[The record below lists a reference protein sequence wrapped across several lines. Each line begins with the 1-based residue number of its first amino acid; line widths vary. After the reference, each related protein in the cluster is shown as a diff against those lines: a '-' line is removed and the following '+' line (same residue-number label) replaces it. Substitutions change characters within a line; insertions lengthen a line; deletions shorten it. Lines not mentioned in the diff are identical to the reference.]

1 MRSKGYA
8 SRGMLVVMVI
18 AILLGGLF
26 FAGIYLATDRGPGL
40 LLPESPPEEEPDL
53 TEVPD
58 DDLRYAVILE
68 KILAGPVLE
77 GGEVLLDLSRR
88 DDAVGYQASVALAR
102 RHREEGGDPLSLYLR
117 ALSLYDSSALRK
129 ELAIFLEEADRYP
142 EAAEQLLKVLPDDL
156 AIESLRRLIGPEA
169 LAKELVDLRLY
180 EDAVREVEE
189 ASPGADWEELER
201 PYLRALV
208 GMGRYDE
215 ARAGLRDYY
224 ERTPSDSDMGWW
236 LARSLE
242 VAGHVSDALDLYT
255 ALGERGAYRRGIIL
269 EEQGFLEE
277 AAAAFVFA
285 PEPEA
290 RWRGGRLWED
300 LGYPTEALSVYMEL
314 GREPGVLQDDAAF
327 RAYVLL
333 SERDD
338 QGAEEFAEYLR
349 IHPAWMERLGED
361 AHWETVADDP
371 GVASPRFLD
380 RVEAYSASGREV
392 LAQLELA
399 IGRDRASSSDRLDL
413 GEWYLEMED
422 FPAAVAQG
430 SIVLQTHPTPRAYRL
445 AYPLPFEDLVI
456 SAAADYDLDPY
467 LLLAVMREESRY
479 RSAVVSWAGAR
490 GLMQIMP
497 STGRDIAARKGVDFE
512 VADLFDPEINIRFGA
527 FYLRAMLDMFGGDL
541 DRALAAYNAGPGNVQ
556 RWSGSSLASDEL
568 GFPVAITFVETRE
581 YITRVRNSYLT
592 YLWLGGQ

>member
-1 MRSKGYA
+1 MTSRGYA
-8 SRGMLVVMVI
+8 TRGIVVVMVI

-26 FAGIYLATDRGPGL
+26 IAGIYIATDRGSGL
-40 LLPESPPEEEPDL
+40 LLPELPPEEEPGPME
-53 TEVPD
+53 EVP
-58 DDLRYAVILE
+58 DDLRYAVMLE
-68 KILAGPVLE
+68 RILAGSVLE
-77 GGEVLLDLSRR
+77 GGEELLDLSRR

-102 RHREEGGDPLSLYLR
+102 RHRDEGGDPLPLYLR
-117 ALSLYDSSALRK
+117 GLSLHESSALRR
-129 ELAIFLEEADRYP
+129 ELATFLEEAGRYP
-142 EAAEQLLKVLPDDL
+142 EAAEQLLKVLPDDRAL
-156 AIESLRRLIGPEA
+156 ESLRRLIGPEA

-189 ASPGADWEELER
+189 APPGADWEEMER
-201 PYLRALV
+201 PYLRALA

-215 ARAGLRDYY
+215 ARPGLRDYY

-255 ALGERGAYRRGIIL
+255 ELGERGAYRRGIIL
-269 EEQGFLEE
+269 EQQGFAED
-277 AAAAFVFA
+277 AAAAFVSA

-290 RWRGGRLWED
+290 RWRGARLWEE
-300 LGYPTEALSVYMEL
+300 LGHLAEALSVYMEL

-333 SERDD
+333 SDQDD

-349 IHPAWMERLGED
+349 VHPAWMERLGED

-371 GVASPRFLD
+371 EVASPRFLD
-380 RVEAYSASGREV
+380 RVEAYRASDREV

-399 IGRDRASSSDRLDL
+399 IGRSRASSSERLAL

-430 SIVLQTHPTPRAYRL
+430 SMVLQTHPSPRAYRL

-456 SAAADYDLDPY
+456 RAAADYDLDPY
-467 LLLAVMREESRY
+467 FLLAVMREESRY
-479 RSAVVSWAGAR
+479 RPAVVSWAGAR

-497 STGRDIAARKGVDFE
+497 STGRDIAARKGADFE
-512 VADLFDPEINIRFGA
+512 VGDLFDPEINIRFGA

-556 RWSGSSLASDEL
+556 RWVGSSLASDER

-581 YITRVRNSYLT
+581 YITRVRNTYLT
-592 YLWLGGQ
+592 YLWLNGQ